1 MIIPRLVHYL
11 EVGPSL
17 LGRMRATGSFAEN
30 RQQQKNSVDA
40 DDNINIL

>member
-1 MIIPRLVHYL
+1 MIIPRLIHYL

-17 LGRMRATGSFAEN
+17 LGRMRATESLAEN
-30 RQQQKNSVDA
+30 RQQQKISVYA